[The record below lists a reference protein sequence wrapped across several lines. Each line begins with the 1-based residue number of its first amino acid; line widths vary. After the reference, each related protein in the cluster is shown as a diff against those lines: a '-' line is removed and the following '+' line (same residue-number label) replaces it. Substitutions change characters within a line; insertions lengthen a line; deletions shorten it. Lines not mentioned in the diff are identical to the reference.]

1 MNALAPKSQFV
12 IELEQDVLGAILVGG
27 DIRRINFLEDSHFVE
42 PIHGAIYRVIKT
54 AMERYN
60 STTMPIVA
68 RLIPDDLAMLFKVK
82 LDTTASAYLAR
93 LAANTLT
100 TDSGLENGARKVV
113 EQWARM
119 CIAHEASLIQAA
131 AQDPASD
138 PSELVSKAGVSFD
151 DIMASI
157 RRGPKRKTRTIL
169 AGAASNAIAAA
180 REAQQRG
187 SGLTGIT
194 WGLTD
199 VNRLTG
205 GMQRRDLTLI
215 AARPSMGKAQPLTAK
230 VRTPQGWRAI
240 GEIRVGDSVSSV
252 DGDPSVVTGVFPQ
265 GEKKI
270 YRVAF
275 SDGRSTRCCAD
286 HLWRVHYRGW
296 DVPRVLST
304 EQIAEKLSLAR
315 YRSRLWIDMP
325 VASGSH
331 DTALPIDPWVLGAL
345 IGDGGF
351 SSDGIR
357 FSSACDDT
365 IARMQERISECR
377 VEHVSGSSYD
387 YSITMRERLRTGKG
401 HPSPNIV
408 KEALRSLALMGL
420 TSERKFIPLTYL
432 NAGPEQRLDLLRGLL
447 DTDGWVERHG
457 TVCFCTVSRQLAD
470 DVCELARSLGAW
482 CSIKTRQKSY
492 TYKGERKPGRPAHVC
507 VISHPNPA
515 SLFLMTSKV
524 EKARPRV
531 RRKFPTFASIVPDGV
546 EHSQCISVSHPSRLY
561 VTDDYV
567 VTHNTTVG
575 LSTAISAARSGAGVG
590 FVSLEMDADKLGS
603 RALTDLAF
611 DWGVKVAYS
620 DLIRGDIQERE
631 IEAIES
637 ATRDLERLPLW
648 IEDQSGLTMLD
659 IRAKVEGLMTEM
671 AKSGSDLDVLFVDHL
686 GLIRPSS
693 RYQGNRTNEVAEIT
707 AGMKQMAREFG
718 ISVVLL
724 SQLNRALEQRDNKR
738 PQLSDLRDSGAIEQD
753 ADTIIFLYRE
763 AYYLQRERGSNFDA
777 EADRIERLA
786 DCQNKLEFIVA
797 KQRNGQI
804 ATVDLFADMACAAIR
819 NGVRI

>member
-215 AARPSMGKAQPLTAK
+215 AARPSMGK
-230 VRTPQGWRAI
+230 
-240 GEIRVGDSVSSV
+240 
-252 DGDPSVVTGVFPQ
+252 
-265 GEKKI
+265 
-270 YRVAF
+270 
-275 SDGRSTRCCAD
+275 
-286 HLWRVHYRGW
+286 
-296 DVPRVLST
+296 
-304 EQIAEKLSLAR
+304 
-315 YRSRLWIDMP
+315 
-325 VASGSH
+325 
-331 DTALPIDPWVLGAL
+331 
-345 IGDGGF
+345 
-351 SSDGIR
+351 
-357 FSSACDDT
+357 
-365 IARMQERISECR
+365 
-377 VEHVSGSSYD
+377 
-387 YSITMRERLRTGKG
+387 
-401 HPSPNIV
+401 
-408 KEALRSLALMGL
+408 
-420 TSERKFIPLTYL
+420 
-432 NAGPEQRLDLLRGLL
+432 
-447 DTDGWVERHG
+447 
-457 TVCFCTVSRQLAD
+457 
-470 DVCELARSLGAW
+470 
-482 CSIKTRQKSY
+482 
-492 TYKGERKPGRPAHVC
+492 
-507 VISHPNPA
+507 
-515 SLFLMTSKV
+515 
-524 EKARPRV
+524 
-531 RRKFPTFASIVPDGV
+531 
-546 EHSQCISVSHPSRLY
+546 
-561 VTDDYV
+561 
-567 VTHNTTVG
+567 TTVG

-671 AKSGSDLDVLFVDHL
+671 SKSGHDLDVLFVDHL

-724 SQLNRALEQRDNKR
+724 SQLNRALEQRGDKR

-819 NGVRI
+819 NGVRR